1 MFVPLHSLPPYQHA
15 HVSGRALPVTDGL
28 GARGIMLPTYNA
40 LSDDDIDRICDAI
53 SRIGAGC
60 TTRAGRQAA

>member
-1 MFVPLHSLPPYQHA
+1 
-15 HVSGRALPVTDGL
+15 
-28 GARGIMLPTYNA
+28 MLPTYNA